1 MRVKN
6 IIVVASAALALV
18 AAPASLLAQE
28 ASTITFSDAVR
39 IALER
44 NTALRI
50 ARNTTALDATTVRQQ
65 RAQLLPDFRLNT
77 QGAQSYGRSFSQS
90 EGRVIDQATQSFTAG
105 VSSGMTLFNGF
116 GNAAAVREAR
126 LSLEASELDLGRA
139 RQTAVFT
146 VAANFLGVV
155 QQQEQL
161 RVRREN
167 LAAEEALER
176 QIREYVDAGVRP
188 IADLYQQQASVASA
202 RLAVVEASRA
212 AELAKVDVMQT
223 LQLDPRG
230 DYAFVA
236 PELEA
241 TLPVQRQYDL
251 DSLVDRAFA
260 QRSDLDAVET
270 RVLAADQGLRVAQA
284 ANWPSISLSAG
295 YNTAY
300 TSAADLR
307 FLDQLDQRRGGSVG
321 IGVSLPIFDR
331 GSTRTATERARIQF
345 DNARLALESQ
355 RNEVGLQMRRAY
367 FDFQAAQEQLRAAE
381 AQLRAAELA
390 QQSSQERYDV
400 GAATLVE
407 LTQTR
412 ALAVQAASAIVSAR
426 YNLLFQRTLIDY
438 YAGSL
443 EPERVLNG

>member
-1 MRVKN
+1 MKFGH
-6 IIVVASAALALV
+6 LMV
-18 AAPASLLAQE
+18 AACATLACVATPSSLPAQE
-28 ASTITFSDAVR
+28 AGIITFSDAVR

-50 ARNTTALDATTVRQQ
+50 ARNTTALDATAVSQQ

-90 EGRVIDQATQSFTAG
+90 EGRIIDQATRSFTAG

-116 GNAAAVREAR
+116 GNVAAVREAR

-188 IADLYQQQASVASA
+188 IADLYQQQAGVASA

-212 AELAKVDVMQT
+212 AELAKVEVMQT

-230 DYAFVA
+230 DYVFVA

-241 TLPVQRQYDL
+241 ELPVQRQYDL
-251 DSLVDRAFA
+251 DSLVGRALA
-260 QRSDLDAVET
+260 QRADLDAVET

-284 ANWPSISLSAG
+284 ANWPSISLNAG

-307 FLDQLDQRRGGSVG
+307 FVDQLDQRRGGSIG
-321 IGVSLPIFDR
+321 IGVSLPILDR
-331 GSTRTATERARIQF
+331 GSTRTATERARISA
-345 DNARLALESQ
+345 DNARIALESRQ
-355 RNEVGLQMRRAY
+355 NEVGLQVRRAY
-367 FDFQAAQEQLRAAE
+367 LDFQAAQEQLRAAE

-426 YNLLFQRTLIDY
+426 YNLLFQQTLIDY
-438 YAGSL
+438 HVGTL
-443 EPERVLNG
+443 RW